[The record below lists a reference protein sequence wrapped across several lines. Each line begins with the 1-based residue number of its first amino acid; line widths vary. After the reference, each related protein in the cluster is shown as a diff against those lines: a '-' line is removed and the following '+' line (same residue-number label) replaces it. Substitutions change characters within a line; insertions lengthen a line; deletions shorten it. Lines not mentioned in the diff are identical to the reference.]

1 MYKDQNQNHCL
12 KIGQASATDVD
23 EVNISKDKI
32 KFDYK
37 YIQYTLEMR
46 HMKWKHAMRMKK
58 SDLGMKMAQ
67 TCPPA
72 INFVD
77 TLQFP

>member
-1 MYKDQNQNHCL
+1 
-12 KIGQASATDVD
+12 
-23 EVNISKDKI
+23 
-32 KFDYK
+32 
-37 YIQYTLEMR
+37 MR

-67 TCPPA
+67 TCPSA

-77 TLQFP
+77 TLHFPSNFVKGSKIQTLTFNRFLFIWLKIFYFHLSQKHIELNAHI